1 MAILKD
7 NRRYQAMTVS
17 QADDLFLR
25 IAHLKAA
32 IDKETAA
39 HRKKLADLEL
49 EHKAKISGPLAEKEA
64 LEKELAAYIMA
75 NPDRFEKPRK
85 HPVGQIGAY
94 GITTDPAYVTV
105 TDKEA
110 LIAYALENGYDDL
123 IRVERTVD
131 KEAAFRRITAGEDL
145 PGAEAVPAGDVAK
158 LTFKKGY
165 ADQLEGEK

>member
-1 MAILKD
+1 
-7 NRRYQAMTVS
+7 MTVS

-49 EHKAKISGPLAEKEA
+49 EHKAKITGPLAEKEA

-85 HPVGQIGAY
+85 HPVGQIGSY
-94 GITTDPAYVTV
+94 GIVTAPAKVEITDLESMI
-105 TDKEA
+105 D
-110 LIAYALENGYDDL
+110 YAMENGYDDL
-123 IRVERTVD
+123 FRVERKAD
-131 KEAAFRRITAGEDL
+131 KAAALKHIQSGEEIPGAKVIPAGEVVDFS
-145 PGAEAVPAGDVAK
+145 
-158 LTFKKGY
+158 FKRGY
-165 ADQLEGEK
+165 AEELEASK